1 MVKSLLPT
9 ATQVEFMQV
18 DLMDLSSV
26 HAFVEAFR
34 QRHLPLHM
42 LINNAGVM
50 APPFSL
56 SVDGIESQFATNH
69 VGHHA
74 LTIGLLP
81 VLEASA
87 PSRVVMV
94 SSRAHVRAPGI
105 DFANMNNPHSY
116 FSWNWYSQSKLANI
130 LFARE
135 LSRQLEVRNVMNV
148 YINVVHPGVVRTST
162 TTSHQHWLAT
172 LVMSMFELAI
182 DDGAKTQLYVA
193 TSDDIVTH
201 NWHGEYFVPI
211 ARLGTCDTLGHNAR
225 YPKISFEATRSR
237 DSTHGVA
244 NLLLLAEGSTLL
256 TVLTVTFYVIVG
268 LAVLVVLVGISFC
281 WLNKRADAAFDG
293 TYAAMDHRKLIS
305 RNGSKVSSHRHPS
318 SLTSITSATDKRLQV
333 NPIKKTPS
341 KPLPARVKAAAS
353 PQPPTTTQ
361 L

>member
-1 MVKSLLPT
+1 MCCLGCGAWARSRFSFDDIPELHSKVAIVTGASSGIGLVTARELARKGCHVILACRSREKTLGVIHDMVKSLLPT
-9 ATQVEFMQV
+9 KTQVEFMQV

-34 QRHLPLHM
+34 KRHLPLHM

-211 ARLGTCDTLGHNAR
+211 ARLGTCDTLGHNAVLGR
-225 YPKISFEATRSR
+225 RLWAFTEALIRE
-237 DSTHGVA
+237 STTSDVHDDCDCLPTA
-244 NLLLLAEGSTLL
+244 TLL
-256 TVLTVTFYVIVG
+256 
-268 LAVLVVLVGISFC
+268 
-281 WLNKRADAAFDG
+281 
-293 TYAAMDHRKLIS
+293 
-305 RNGSKVSSHRHPS
+305 
-318 SLTSITSATDKRLQV
+318 
-333 NPIKKTPS
+333 
-341 KPLPARVKAAAS
+341 
-353 PQPPTTTQ
+353 PPPCA
-361 L
+361 